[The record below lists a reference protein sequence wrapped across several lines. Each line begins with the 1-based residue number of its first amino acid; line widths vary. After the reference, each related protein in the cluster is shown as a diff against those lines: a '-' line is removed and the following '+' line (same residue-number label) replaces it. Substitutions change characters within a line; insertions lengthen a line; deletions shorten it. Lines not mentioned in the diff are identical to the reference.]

1 MYTNNRYPEPG
12 DREEWEPLNPFTWI
26 ERDRLSQ
33 QFLQRQANSDYNIER
48 IAIQVYAAWIRL
60 PIRLRRQ
67 VWRERE
73 IAASLYERMETWG
86 IIPGFWAIGVGR
98 RQINGIRRLV
108 GILSTESSLALEAEF
123 REGYDVPYILNVDSI
138 IPAEQD
144 NREIQLVLEY
154 DLAPIQYGVVLADSF
169 VLTSDPSVSPA
180 TILTVQSGDEVGGQN
195 QAGFRTPGT
204 LTAIVSYEG
213 THEPL
218 LLSAGHVFGPV
229 NQAVV
234 AYNAKR
240 AVPIGRV
247 INYNSVLDAAI
258 AELDSP
264 WSVNYQVKGINT
276 IPAPPIMPY
285 CDMPVQIYG
294 NKSGHQLGYLDV
306 VNSIP
311 VGGVLVGVV
320 PHFRAT
326 IGSQPGDSGALLLS
340 GHGNQPM
347 ISGSFSK
354 YSSAQYLDNLVCSI
368 LGLLV
373 AGPSSYTS
381 SCLNYGQILI
391 TRPQTYFTP
400 IIQVLEHF
408 KLQPWVRAI

>member
-1 MYTNNRYPEPG
+1 MYTNIRYPDPG

-33 QFLQRQANSDYNIER
+33 QFLQRQENSDYIER
-48 IAIQVYAAWIRL
+48 IAIQVYEAWIRL

-73 IAASLYERMETWG
+73 IAAFLYERMETWER
-86 IIPGFWAIGVGR
+86 IPGFWAIGVGR
-98 RQINGIRRLV
+98 REINGIRRLV
-108 GILSTESSLALEAEF
+108 GILSTETSLALEAEF

-154 DLAPIQYGVVLADSF
+154 DLAPIQYGVVLPDSF
-169 VLTSDPSVSPA
+169 VLTSDPSVSPS

-240 AVPIGRV
+240 AVSIGRV
-247 INYNSVLDAAI
+247 IKCNSVLDAAI

-347 ISGSFSK
+347 ISSSFSK

-381 SCLNYGQILI
+381 SCLNHGQILI